1 MKFVNPDVK
10 IISSVPYEDILK
22 NVELCGR
29 NCYHSEKNIK
39 EGSAEKFIRGLIK
52 SGHDSVLEHNCVTFE
67 IICDRSVMAQITR
80 HRIGVSFSIESQRY
94 NRYSDIN
101 VIVPCGMEDADKFE
115 KWRASCLLS
124 ETAYTELLELGCKP
138 ETARSVL
145 PNCTATVIKMT
156 MNFRA
161 LRHFLELRLDEH
173 AQIDCRIIARKMLE
187 VVHEKYPIFV
197 EDFYEREHIY
207 D

>member
-1 MKFVNPDVK
+1 MEVVQPSVK
-10 IISSVPYEDILK
+10 IISSVVSYEDILK
-22 NVELCGR
+22 NIELCGR

-67 IICDRSVMAQITR
+67 IVCDRAVMAQITR

-94 NRYSDIN
+94 NKYSDIK
-101 VIVPCGMEDADKFE
+101 VILPCGIESE
-115 KWRASCLLS
+115 EQISKWSASCIMA
-124 ETAYTELLELGCKP
+124 ETAYNELLELGCKP

-161 LRHFLELRLDEH
+161 LRHFLKLRLDEH
-173 AQIDCRIIARKMLE
+173 AQIDCRTIARKMLYA
-187 VVHEKYPIFV
+187 VHEKYPIFV
-197 EDFYEREHIY
+197 EDFYNEVY
-207 D
+207 YV